1 MRGELA
7 EWSNAAVLKTVEV
20 NSLLGFESLTLR
32 QIKVRALSPVLLFYA
47 KSMLGIRTRAN
58 LHGKKFQNI
67 FRISYCYI
75 IILKKILLLNM
86 IKIKLKLLHIN
97 MI

>member
-32 QIKVRALSPVLLFYA
+32 QIKVRAPSPVLLFYA
-47 KSMLGIRTRAN
+47 KSMLWIRTRA
-58 LHGKKFQNI
+58 KRK
-67 FRISYCYI
+67 RPVDAYSD
-75 IILKKILLLNM
+75 
-86 IKIKLKLLHIN
+86 
-97 MI
+97 

>member
-32 QIKVRALSPVLLFYA
+32 HKKEQVFSPVLFLRKVNVRDENESDKKASCRRFLIALKFALFF
-47 KSMLGIRTRAN
+47 L
-58 LHGKKFQNI
+58 
-67 FRISYCYI
+67 
-75 IILKKILLLNM
+75 IL
-86 IKIKLKLLHIN
+86 
-97 MI
+97 

>member
-32 QIKVRALSPVLLFYA
+32 QTILVRNRTLFRVFIYGIALE
-47 KSMLGIRTRAN
+47 
-58 LHGKKFQNI
+58 
-67 FRISYCYI
+67 
-75 IILKKILLLNM
+75 
-86 IKIKLKLLHIN
+86 
-97 MI
+97 